1 MYLNANRDAA
11 ERLSNVQE
19 NRSGERDTVTD
30 TSTEYGSS
38 RPASPG
44 TMLRRDGA
52 SSSSIDLSDGM
63 SY

>member
-11 ERLSNVQE
+11 ERLSKVQE
-19 NRSGERDTVTD
+19 NRGGERDTATS

-38 RPASPG
+38 RPASPA
-44 TMLRRDGA
+44 TMLRLDGA
-52 SSSSIDLSDGM
+52 SSSGIGLSDLA